1 MINTWLRR
9 VRFEMYIEWPSI
21 AMDPICTEPDDR
33 VGGDDRSLHDAT
45 VSAFLAD
52 LSVDPQL
59 AAAGVSVVEA
69 YRLRGGTCGALFESL
84 KADDT
89 IFEFVRARMKVVRRR
104 HVRYYRP
111 GTITLGRSREYAL
124 V

>member
-1 MINTWLRR
+1 MPVGQLAAAQQAWQGRQAGYLS
-9 VRFEMYIEWPSI
+9 PGS
-21 AMDPICTEPDDR
+21 AQEPEE
-33 VGGDDRSLHDAT
+33 VQPAEP
-45 VSAFLAD
+45 VP
-52 LSVDPQL
+52 DPQL